1 MTKKTKQLIVA
12 VIAVLVVGI
21 AAWAVINY
29 QTKRKKIEQYNL
41 ALAEQFDKT
50 MAVAYPLLDNYAL
63 SLSDKADSIDAMG
76 RKAMETDST
85 HYKDAFYR
93 FWQQYKLTKQSQ
105 TAYILSEEYQY
116 FRISPVFKLLMS
128 TGEKR
133 QKETEAIQKITWA
146 GQMLLDPVSLRYDSL
161 LSTTRQARQFL
172 SDGLEVITPYHN
184 ENTNIHAWRNIR

>member
-1 MTKKTKQLIVA
+1 MAKKTKQLIVA

-50 MAVAYPLLDNYAL
+50 LAIACPLLENYAL
-63 SLSDKADSIDAMG
+63 SLNDKADSVEAMG

>member
-50 MAVAYPLLDNYAL
+50 LAIACPLLENYAL
-63 SLSDKADSIDAMG
+63 SLNDKADSVEAMG

>member
-50 MAVAYPLLDNYAL
+50 LAVACPLLENYAL
-63 SLSDKADSIDAMG
+63 SLNDKADSVEAMG

-85 HYKDAFYR
+85 H
-93 FWQQYKLTKQSQ
+93 
-105 TAYILSEEYQY
+105 
-116 FRISPVFKLLMS
+116 
-128 TGEKR
+128 
-133 QKETEAIQKITWA
+133 
-146 GQMLLDPVSLRYDSL
+146 
-161 LSTTRQARQFL
+161 
-172 SDGLEVITPYHN
+172 
-184 ENTNIHAWRNIR
+184 

>member
-1 MTKKTKQLIVA
+1 MTKKTKQLIIA

-50 MAVAYPLLDNYAL
+50 LAIACPLLENYAL
-63 SLSDKADSIDAMG
+63 SLNDKADSVEAMG